1 MARSPADEPQEILL
15 GHLGIAVAGILGCT
29 FDEILLDRMDHAASD
44 HCCPYQRT
52 IEAANRIV
60 LLCRRLTE
68 EIQRYERYDRM
79 CGEAE
84 KDQEAEKGDPL
95 PF

>member
-1 MARSPADEPQEILL
+1 MPRSPADEPQETLL
-15 GHLGIAVAGILGCT
+15 GRLGIAVANILERS

-52 IEAANRIV
+52 AEAANRIV

-68 EIQRYERYDRM
+68 EIQRYECYDKM
-79 CGEAE
+79 CREAE
-84 KDQEAEKGDPL
+84 EDQEAQQGDTL